1 VKTSLATS
9 TLGLTVLAMLAF
21 SGNSL
26 LCRLALR
33 NTPIDAASFTA
44 LRIASGA
51 LVLWFFMWRRGVTAT
66 GSWPSAAALFAYAA
80 AFSLAYVSLPAAT
93 GALLLFGS
101 VQLTMLGTGLAR
113 GERLGA
119 WQSVGLAIAVAGL
132 IALLL
137 PGAAAPSLS
146 SAMLMLLAG
155 MAWAVYSLRGKH
167 AGDATRATAG
177 NFLRA
182 TPLALLLAG
191 LMYPQL
197 TWDTRGAAYAVTSGA
212 LTSGMGYIVWYAA
225 VKRLPATAAASV
237 QLSVPAIT
245 ALGGI
250 VFLGELLSWTLVACC
265 AAILG
270 GVALAVR
277 PSPPKG

>member
-1 VKTSLATS
+1 MKISPATS

-21 SGNSL
+21 AGNSL

-33 NTPIDAASFTA
+33 STAIDAASFTA

-51 LVLWFFMWRRGVTAT
+51 LVLWLFMWPRRTTVT
-66 GSWPSAAALFAYAA
+66 GSWASAVALFVYAA
-80 AFSLAYVSLPAAT
+80 AFSMAYVSLPAAT
-93 GALLLFGS
+93 GALLLFGA

-113 GERLGA
+113 GERINARQGA
-119 WQSVGLAIAVAGL
+119 GLAMAVAGL
-132 IALLL
+132 AALLL
-137 PGAAAPSLS
+137 PSAAAPSLP
-146 SAMLMLLAG
+146 SAALMLLAG
-155 MAWAVYSLRGKH
+155 IAWAVYSLRGKH

-182 TPLALLLAG
+182 TPLALLLACA
-191 LMYPQL
+191 MFPQL
-197 TWDTRGAAYAVTSGA
+197 VWDAHGAAYAVASGA
-212 LTSGMGYIVWYAA
+212 LTSGLGYIVWYAA
-225 VKRLPATAAASV
+225 VKRLPATKAAAA

-250 VFLGELLSWTLVACC
+250 VFLGEPLGWTLTLCC

-270 GVALAVR
+270 GVALATW
-277 PSPPKG
+277 PSSKT